1 MSEVIDK
8 KWYVVR
14 AISGQENKIK
24 TFIDN
29 EVKRLNLSN
38 FVEEVIVPTQKV
50 VQIRNGKK
58 VSKEK
63 VYFPGEY
70 FLRGSP
76 ETEAERNE
84 NESPQHK
91 VNLNPF
97 YMSKYLIT
105 QEQYQVIMD
114 EDP

>member
-1 MSEVIDK
+1 MK
-8 KWYVVR
+8 
-14 AISGQENKIK
+14 
-24 TFIDN
+24 
-29 EVKRLNLSN
+29 
-38 FVEEVIVPTQKV
+38 QKV
-50 VQIRNGKK
+50 ENLADGIKL
-58 VSKEK
+58 EK

-114 EDP
+114 EDPSGFKAEENHPVRKYHLKLN